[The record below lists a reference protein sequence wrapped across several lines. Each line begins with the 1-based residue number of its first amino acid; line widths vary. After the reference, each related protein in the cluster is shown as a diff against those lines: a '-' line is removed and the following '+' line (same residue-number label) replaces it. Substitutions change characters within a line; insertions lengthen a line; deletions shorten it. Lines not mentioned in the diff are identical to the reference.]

1 MAKQVQ
7 YRGGNQSASEL
18 FIGAP
23 REITVDTDLNTLRV
37 HDGSTPGG
45 HLLGKWD
52 FGPQY
57 KGTWNAAANIP
68 DLLQPG
74 AVAGDFYVVSEPGT
88 TEINGYDNWN
98 NGDRVIW
105 SGTAWEQIRP
115 QTLADSTTNTVV
127 LNTNTAV
134 FADGDP
140 AQFAPSG
147 KSGWFYE
154 NGQGKKIN
162 WYFYALNPNFNY
174 TIDDFEGFYFV
185 WEKLNT
191 TSYCF
196 INMYTMPKLAPG
208 NAASWYRSRISFDAR
223 AEMEALP
230 PGRYLVHRPGA
241 NVDAI
246 EPTLTRFELP
256 ISDFTTVGPQDDDE
270 TIQTISIQTSSNHDA
285 GHNRFIVNKLG
296 YTIRGQRQ
304 DFDLVALPQ
313 APPNYFNY
321 YRGAYATAE
330 DYPASAELG
339 QWLINSTDNTT
350 VVWDAD
356 GGSWVATGAGAD
368 AGAPAAASVDY
379 PFQYTYS
386 SLDGSGYG
394 YANAYPTVE
403 WSNSPDGKIQA
414 NTGTNGSGTVG
425 TDILGRRVKFAT
437 LKNPG
442 DEVTFQ
448 ATDNSGAYNRY
459 CIIGLEPGTD
469 ADALS
474 WKVAGQPS
482 SGTSWMLSD
491 SDDRSKVVLYQAY
504 IEPYWGGA
512 SYGFN
517 LTGRSN
523 SSGLAGISG
532 NQGELPVTYRV
543 GDDYRIEVYIDG
555 NYFVKT
561 NSVPSSGVE
570 LYLTIYS
577 NTGRT
582 FYQPTGN
589 GANYISNGSAAATG
603 ARFFMS
609 KVGFPEGSQE
619 ISSGGGNF
627 LYSAQN
633 PGDAADVELDA
644 NEANAARFAR
654 VFVNYGGM
662 SVAERA
668 ESTLPVVECDE
679 KVLSHVEYLARGY
692 FHSLDLTVP
701 EIQAKM
707 AEFAD
712 ALAAAVAG
720 SVEVTLA
727 ILQGM
732 LGSTTEPD
740 LCQELID
747 VLTVHLLKFPR

>member
-7 YRGGNQSASEL
+7 YRGGSQSDSEI

-23 REITVDTDLNTLRV
+23 REITVDDDLNTLRV
-37 HDGSTPGG
+37 HDGTTPGG

-52 FGPQY
+52 DGPSY
-57 KGTWNAAANIP
+57 KGTWNAETNTP
-68 DLLQPG
+68 DLTQPG
-74 AVAGDFYVVSEPGT
+74 AVAGDFYIVAEPGE

-105 SGTAWEQIRP
+105 SGSSWEQIRP
-115 QTLADSTTNTVV
+115 QTLADSSTNTVI
-127 LNTNTAV
+127 LNTNVAV
-134 FADGDP
+134 FADGEP
-140 AQFAPSG
+140 ALFHPAG

-162 WYFYALNPNFNY
+162 WYFYALNPSFNY

-196 INMYTMPKLAPG
+196 INMYTMPKLASG
-208 NAASWYRSRISFDAR
+208 NAASWYRSRITFDDR
-223 AEMEALP
+223 AAMEALP
-230 PGRYLVHRPGA
+230 PGRYLVHMEGA

-246 EPTLTRFELP
+246 EPTLTRFALP
-256 ISDFTTVGPQDDDE
+256 ISAFTTEGPQESDE
-270 TIQTISIQTSSNHDA
+270 TIQTISVQSSSGHEA
-285 GHNRFIVNKLG
+285 GHNKFIVNKLG

-313 APPNYFNY
+313 APANYFNY
-321 YRGAYATAE
+321 YRGAYASEE
-330 DYPASAELG
+330 DYPASADLG

-356 GGSWVATGAGAD
+356 GGQWVATGAGAS

-394 YANAYPTVE
+394 FANASPADE
-403 WSNSPDGKIQA
+403 WTNSPDGKIQA
-414 NTGTNGSGTVG
+414 NDGYTS
-425 TDILGRRVKFAT
+425 DILGRRVKFAT

-442 DEVTFQ
+442 DEVTIQ
-448 ATDNSGAYNRY
+448 ATDNSGAFNRY
-459 CIIGLEPGTD
+459 TVIGLVPGTD

-482 SGTSWMLSD
+482 SGTAWMLS
-491 SDDRSKVVLYQAY
+491 SAEDRDKVVMYQAY
-504 IEPYWGGA
+504 IEPYWGGT

-517 LTGRSN
+517 LAGRSN
-523 SSGLAGISG
+523 SSNLAGISG

-543 GDDYRIEVYIDG
+543 GDDYRIEVYVDG
-555 NYFVKT
+555 NFFVKT
-561 NSVPSSGVE
+561 NSVPVSGVE
-570 LYLTIYS
+570 LYLTIYG

-582 FYQPTGN
+582 FYQPSGN

-609 KVGFPEGSQE
+609 KVGFPAGSQE
-619 ISSGGGNF
+619 ISSGGGSY

-633 PGDAADVELDA
+633 PGDAADVELDSK
-644 NEANAARFAR
+644 EAAAARFSR
-654 VFVNYGGM
+654 VFINYGGM

-679 KVLSHVEYLARGY
+679 KALSHVEYLARGY
-692 FHSLDLTVP
+692 FHSLDLDVP
-701 EIQAKM
+701 TIQAKM
-707 AEFAD
+707 DEFTD

-720 SVEVTLA
+720 SVEVCLA

-732 LGSTTEPD
+732 LPGTTEPE

-747 VLTVHLLKFPR
+747 VLSVHLLKFPR